1 MNLRWVF
8 AILLLWCL
16 SMTAPAAAGNPTH
29 REGVISHMGPGFPD
43 DYLAIPLRTVGSDD
57 LPATDTLP

>member
-43 DYLAIPLRTVGSDD
+43 DELVGSDD